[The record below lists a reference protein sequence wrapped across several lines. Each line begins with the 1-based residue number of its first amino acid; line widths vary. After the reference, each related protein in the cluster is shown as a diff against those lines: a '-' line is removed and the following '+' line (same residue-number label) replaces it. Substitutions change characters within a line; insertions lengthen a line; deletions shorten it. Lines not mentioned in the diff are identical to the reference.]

1 MFTGIIEEIGK
12 VERIQKNSRNC
23 KLSIKASKIL
33 TDIHLGDIIAVN
45 GICLTVTHFNHQAF
59 TVDVM
64 NETWSRTALTLLK
77 HGSEVNLER
86 ALSVNGRL
94 GGHVVT
100 GHIDGTGKISSI
112 KKDDNAVWY
121 TIQSSDQIMKYI
133 VIKGSVTIDGISLT
147 VAKVS
152 EKDFSISAIPHT
164 VKITVLGERKEG
176 DMVNLETDI
185 IGKYVEKLITPV
197 KEQLAKSNITRDF
210 LSKYGF

>member
-12 VERIQKNSRNC
+12 VERIQKDSRNC

-33 TDIHLGDIIAVN
+33 TDIHLGDSIAVN

-64 NETWSRTALTLLK
+64 NETWGRTALTLLK

-121 TIQSSDQIMKYI
+121 QINTQKEILDLI
-133 VIKGSVTIDGISLT
+133 VEKGSITIDGISLT

-152 EKDFSISAIPHT
+152 KVNFSVSVIPHT
-164 VKITVLGERKEG
+164 LEQTILKSKQVGST
-176 DMVNLETDI
+176 VNLENDI
-185 IGKYVEKLITPV
+185 LGKYVQKLMDNSPKSEIS
-197 KEQLAKSNITRDF
+197 KELLYQN
-210 LSKYGF
+210 GF

>member
-12 VERIQKNSRNC
+12 VERIQKDSRNC

-33 TDIHLGDIIAVN
+33 TDIHLGDSIAVN

-77 HGSEVNLER
+77 HESEVNLER

-121 TIQSSDQIMKYI
+121 QINTQKEILDLI
-133 VIKGSVTIDGISLT
+133 VEKGSITIDGISLT

-152 EKDFSISAIPHT
+152 KLNFSVSVIPHT
-164 VKITVLGERKEG
+164 LEQTILKSKQVGST
-176 DMVNLETDI
+176 VNLENDI
-185 IGKYVEKLITPV
+185 LGKYVQKLMDNSPKSEIS
-197 KEQLAKSNITRDF
+197 KELLYQN
-210 LSKYGF
+210 GF

>member
-12 VERIQKNSRNC
+12 VERIEKNSRNC
-23 KLSIKASKIL
+23 KLSIKVSKIL
-33 TDIHLGDIIAVN
+33 TDIHLGDSIAVN

-64 NETWSRTALTLLK
+64 NETWNRTALTLLK

-121 TIQSSDQIMKYI
+121 QINTQKEILDLI
-133 VIKGSVTIDGISLT
+133 VEKGSITIDGISLT

-152 EKDFSISAIPHT
+152 KLNFSVSVIPHT
-164 VKITVLGERKEG
+164 LEQTILKSKQVGST
-176 DMVNLETDI
+176 VNLENDI
-185 IGKYVEKLITPV
+185 LGKYVQKLMDNSPKSEIS
-197 KEQLAKSNITRDF
+197 KELLYQN
-210 LSKYGF
+210 GF

>member
-12 VERIQKNSRNC
+12 VERIEKNSRNC

-33 TDIHLGDIIAVN
+33 TDIHLGDSIAVN
-45 GICLTVTHFNHQAF
+45 GICLTVTHFNHQFF

-121 TIQSSDQIMKYI
+121 QINTQKEILDLI
-133 VIKGSVTIDGISLT
+133 VEKGSITIDGISLT
-147 VAKVS
+147 VTKVS
-152 EKDFSISAIPHT
+152 KLNFSVSVIPHT
-164 VKITVLGERKEG
+164 LEQTILKSKQVGST
-176 DMVNLETDI
+176 VNLENDI
-185 IGKYVEKLITPV
+185 LGKYVQKLMDNSPKSEIS
-197 KEQLAKSNITRDF
+197 KELLYQN
-210 LSKYGF
+210 GF

>member
-33 TDIHLGDIIAVN
+33 TDIHLGDSIAVN

-77 HGSEVNLER
+77 NGSEVNLER

-121 TIQSSDQIMKYI
+121 QINTQKEILDLI
-133 VIKGSVTIDGISLT
+133 VEKGSITIDGISLT

-152 EKDFSISAIPHT
+152 KLNFSVSVIPHT
-164 VKITVLGERKEG
+164 LEQTILKSKQVGST
-176 DMVNLETDI
+176 VNLENDI
-185 IGKYVEKLITPV
+185 LGKYVQKLMDNSPKSEIS
-197 KEQLAKSNITRDF
+197 KELLYQN
-210 LSKYGF
+210 GF

>member
-12 VERIQKNSRNC
+12 VERIQKDSRNC

-33 TDIHLGDIIAVN
+33 TDIHLGDSIAVN

-77 HGSEVNLER
+77 NGSEVNLER

-121 TIQSSDQIMKYI
+121 QINTQKEILDLI
-133 VIKGSVTIDGISLT
+133 VEKGSITIDGISLT

-152 EKDFSISAIPHT
+152 KLNFSVSVIPHT
-164 VKITVLGERKEG
+164 LEQTILKSKQVGST
-176 DMVNLETDI
+176 VNLENDI
-185 IGKYVEKLITPV
+185 LGKYVQKLMDNSPKSEIS
-197 KEQLAKSNITRDF
+197 KELLYQN
-210 LSKYGF
+210 GF

>member
-12 VERIQKNSRNC
+12 VERIQKDSRNC

-33 TDIHLGDIIAVN
+33 TDIHLGDSIAVN

-64 NETWSRTALTLLK
+64 NETWSRTSLTLLK

-121 TIQSSDQIMKYI
+121 QINTQKEILDLI
-133 VIKGSVTIDGISLT
+133 VEKGSITIDGISLT

-152 EKDFSISAIPHT
+152 KVNFSVSVIPQT
-164 VKITVLGERKEG
+164 LEQTILKSKQVGST
-176 DMVNLETDI
+176 VNLENDI
-185 IGKYVEKLITPV
+185 LGKYVQKLMDNSPKSEIS
-197 KEQLAKSNITRDF
+197 KELLYQN
-210 LSKYGF
+210 GF

>member
-12 VERIQKNSRNC
+12 VERIEKNSRNC

-33 TDIHLGDIIAVN
+33 TDIHLGDSIAVN

-64 NETWSRTALTLLK
+64 NETWGRTALTLLK

-94 GGHVVT
+94 GGHIVT

-121 TIQSSDQIMKYI
+121 QINTQKEILDLI
-133 VIKGSVTIDGISLT
+133 VEKGSITIDGISLT

-152 EKDFSISAIPHT
+152 KVNFSVSVIPHT
-164 VKITVLGERKEG
+164 LEQTILKSKQVGST
-176 DMVNLETDI
+176 VNLENDI
-185 IGKYVEKLITPV
+185 LGKYVQKLMDNSPKSEIS
-197 KEQLAKSNITRDF
+197 KELLYQN
-210 LSKYGF
+210 GF

>member
-12 VERIQKNSRNC
+12 VERIEKNSRNC

-33 TDIHLGDIIAVN
+33 TDIHLGDSIAVN

-64 NETWSRTALTLLK
+64 NETWNRTALTLLK

-121 TIQSSDQIMKYI
+121 QINTQKEILDLI
-133 VIKGSVTIDGISLT
+133 VEKGSITIDGISLT

-152 EKDFSISAIPHT
+152 KVNFSVSVIPHT
-164 VKITVLGERKEG
+164 LEQTILKSKQVGST
-176 DMVNLETDI
+176 VNLENDI
-185 IGKYVEKLITPV
+185 LGKYVQKLMDNSPKSEIS
-197 KEQLAKSNITRDF
+197 KELLYQN
-210 LSKYGF
+210 GF

>member
-12 VERIQKNSRNC
+12 VERIQKDSRNC

-33 TDIHLGDIIAVN
+33 TDIHLGDSIAVN

-59 TVDVM
+59 KVDVM
-64 NETWSRTALTLLK
+64 NETWCRTALTLLK

-121 TIQSSDQIMKYI
+121 QINTQKEILDLI
-133 VIKGSVTIDGISLT
+133 VEKGSITIDGISLT

-152 EKDFSISAIPHT
+152 KVNFSVSVIPHT
-164 VKITVLGERKEG
+164 LEQTILKSKQVGST
-176 DMVNLETDI
+176 VNLENDI
-185 IGKYVEKLITPV
+185 LGKYVQKLMDNSPKSEIS
-197 KEQLAKSNITRDF
+197 KELLYQN
-210 LSKYGF
+210 GF

>member
-12 VERIQKNSRNC
+12 VERIQKDSRNC

-33 TDIHLGDIIAVN
+33 TDIHLGDSIAVN
-45 GICLTVTHFNHQAF
+45 GICLTVNHFNHQSF

-121 TIQSSDQIMKYI
+121 QINTQKEILDLI
-133 VIKGSVTIDGISLT
+133 VEKGSITIDGISLT

-152 EKDFSISAIPHT
+152 KLNFSVSVIPHT
-164 VKITVLGERKEG
+164 LEQTILKSKQVGST
-176 DMVNLETDI
+176 VNLENDI
-185 IGKYVEKLITPV
+185 LGKYVQKLMDNSPKSEIS
-197 KEQLAKSNITRDF
+197 KELLYQN
-210 LSKYGF
+210 GF

>member
-12 VERIQKNSRNC
+12 VERIQKDSRNC

-33 TDIHLGDIIAVN
+33 TDIHLGDSIAVN

-64 NETWSRTALTLLK
+64 NETWGRTALTLLK

-94 GGHVVT
+94 GGHIVT

-121 TIQSSDQIMKYI
+121 QINTQKEILDLI
-133 VIKGSVTIDGISLT
+133 VEKGSITIDGISLT

-152 EKDFSISAIPHT
+152 KVNFSVSVIPHT
-164 VKITVLGERKEG
+164 LEQTILKSKQVGNT
-176 DMVNLETDI
+176 VNLENDI
-185 IGKYVEKLITPV
+185 LGKYVQKLMDNSPKSEIS
-197 KEQLAKSNITRDF
+197 KELLYQN
-210 LSKYGF
+210 GF

>member
-33 TDIHLGDIIAVN
+33 TDIPLGDSIAVN

-121 TIQSSDQIMKYI
+121 QINTQKEILDLI
-133 VIKGSVTIDGISLT
+133 VEKGSITIDGISLT

-152 EKDFSISAIPHT
+152 KVNFSVSVIPHT
-164 VKITVLGERKEG
+164 LEQTILKSKQVGST
-176 DMVNLETDI
+176 VNLENDI
-185 IGKYVEKLITPV
+185 LGKYVQKLMDNSPKSEIS
-197 KEQLAKSNITRDF
+197 KELLYQN
-210 LSKYGF
+210 GF

>member
-12 VERIQKNSRNC
+12 VERIQKDSRNC

-33 TDIHLGDIIAVN
+33 TDIHLGNSIAVN
-45 GICLTVTHFNHQAF
+45 GICLTVTRFNHQSF

-121 TIQSSDQIMKYI
+121 QINTQKEILDLI
-133 VIKGSVTIDGISLT
+133 VEKGSITIDGISLT

-152 EKDFSISAIPHT
+152 KVNFSVSVIPHT
-164 VKITVLGERKEG
+164 LEQTILKSKQVGST
-176 DMVNLETDI
+176 VNLENDI
-185 IGKYVEKLITPV
+185 LGKYVQKLMDNSPKSEIS
-197 KEQLAKSNITRDF
+197 KELLYQN
-210 LSKYGF
+210 GF

>member
-12 VERIQKNSRNC
+12 VERIEKNSRNC
-23 KLSIKASKIL
+23 KLSIKVSKIL
-33 TDIHLGDIIAVN
+33 TDIHLGDSIAVN

-64 NETWSRTALTLLK
+64 NETWNRTALTLLK

-94 GGHVVT
+94 GGHIVT

-121 TIQSSDQIMKYI
+121 QINTQKEILDLI
-133 VIKGSVTIDGISLT
+133 VEKGSITIDGISLT

-152 EKDFSISAIPHT
+152 KVNFSVSVIPHT
-164 VKITVLGERKEG
+164 LEQTILKSKQVGST
-176 DMVNLETDI
+176 VNLENDI
-185 IGKYVEKLITPV
+185 LGKYVQKLMDNSPKSEIS
-197 KEQLAKSNITRDF
+197 KELLYQN
-210 LSKYGF
+210 GF

>member
-12 VERIQKNSRNC
+12 VERIQKDSRNC

-33 TDIHLGDIIAVN
+33 TDIHLGDSIAVN
-45 GICLTVTHFNHQAF
+45 GICLTVTYFNHQSF

-121 TIQSSDQIMKYI
+121 QINTQKEILDLI
-133 VIKGSVTIDGISLT
+133 VEKGSITIDGISLT

-152 EKDFSISAIPHT
+152 KVNFSVSVIPHT
-164 VKITVLGERKEG
+164 LEQTILKSKQVGST
-176 DMVNLETDI
+176 VNLENDI
-185 IGKYVEKLITPV
+185 LGKYVQKLMDNSPKSEIS
-197 KEQLAKSNITRDF
+197 KELLYQN
-210 LSKYGF
+210 GF

>member
-12 VERIQKNSRNC
+12 VERIQKDSRNC

-33 TDIHLGDIIAVN
+33 TDIHLGDSIAVN

-121 TIQSSDQIMKYI
+121 QINTQKEILDLI
-133 VIKGSVTIDGISLT
+133 VEKGSITIDGISLT

-152 EKDFSISAIPHT
+152 KVNFSVSVIPHT
-164 VKITVLGERKEG
+164 LEQTILKNKQVGST
-176 DMVNLETDI
+176 VNLENDI
-185 IGKYVEKLITPV
+185 LGKYVQKLMDNSPKSEIS
-197 KEQLAKSNITRDF
+197 KELLYQN
-210 LSKYGF
+210 GF

>member
-12 VERIQKNSRNC
+12 VERIQKDSRNC

-33 TDIHLGDIIAVN
+33 TDIHLGDSIAVN
-45 GICLTVTHFNHQAF
+45 GICLTVAHFNHQSF

-121 TIQSSDQIMKYI
+121 QINTQKEILDLI
-133 VIKGSVTIDGISLT
+133 VEKGSITIDGISLT

-152 EKDFSISAIPHT
+152 KLNFSVSVIPHT
-164 VKITVLGERKEG
+164 LEQTILKSKQVGST
-176 DMVNLETDI
+176 VNLENDI
-185 IGKYVEKLITPV
+185 LGKYVQKLMDNSPKSEIS
-197 KEQLAKSNITRDF
+197 KELLYQN
-210 LSKYGF
+210 GF

>member
-12 VERIQKNSRNC
+12 VERIEKNSRNC

-33 TDIHLGDIIAVN
+33 TDIHLGDSIAVN

-64 NETWSRTALTLLK
+64 NETWNRTALTLLK

-94 GGHVVT
+94 GGHIVT

-121 TIQSSDQIMKYI
+121 QINTQKEILDLI
-133 VIKGSVTIDGISLT
+133 VEKGSITIDGISLT

-152 EKDFSISAIPHT
+152 KLNFSVSVIPHT
-164 VKITVLGERKEG
+164 LEQTILKSKQVGST
-176 DMVNLETDI
+176 VNLENDI
-185 IGKYVEKLITPV
+185 LGKYVQKLMDNSPKSEIS
-197 KEQLAKSNITRDF
+197 KELLYQN
-210 LSKYGF
+210 GF

>member
-12 VERIQKNSRNC
+12 VERIQKDSRNC

-33 TDIHLGDIIAVN
+33 TDIHLGDSIAVN

-86 ALSVNGRL
+86 ALSVNDRL
-94 GGHVVT
+94 GFHVVK
-100 GHIDGTGKISSI
+100 GHIDGTVKISSI

-121 TIQSSDQIMKYI
+121 QINTQKEILDLI
-133 VIKGSVTIDGISLT
+133 VEKGSITIDGISLT

-152 EKDFSISAIPHT
+152 KVNFSVSVIPHT
-164 VKITVLGERKEG
+164 LEQTILKSKQVGST
-176 DMVNLETDI
+176 VNLENDI
-185 IGKYVEKLITPV
+185 LGKYVQKLMDNSPKSEIS
-197 KEQLAKSNITRDF
+197 KELLYQN
-210 LSKYGF
+210 GF

>member
-12 VERIQKNSRNC
+12 VERIQKDSRNC

-33 TDIHLGDIIAVN
+33 TDIHLGDSIAVN
-45 GICLTVTHFNHQAF
+45 GICLAVTHFNHQSF

-121 TIQSSDQIMKYI
+121 QINTQKEILDLI
-133 VIKGSVTIDGISLT
+133 VEKGSITIDGISLT

-152 EKDFSISAIPHT
+152 KVNFSVSVIPHT
-164 VKITVLGERKEG
+164 LKQTILKSKQVGST
-176 DMVNLETDI
+176 VNLENDI
-185 IGKYVEKLITPV
+185 LGKYVQKLMDNSPKSEIS
-197 KEQLAKSNITRDF
+197 KELLYQN
-210 LSKYGF
+210 GF

>member
-12 VERIQKNSRNC
+12 VERIQKDSRNC

-33 TDIHLGDIIAVN
+33 TDIHLGDSIAVN

-64 NETWSRTALTLLK
+64 NETWSRTTLTLLK
-77 HGSEVNLER
+77 YGSEVNLER

-94 GGHVVT
+94 RGHVVT

-112 KKDDNAVWY
+112 KKDDNAIWY
-121 TIQSSDQIMKYI
+121 QINTQKEILDLI
-133 VIKGSVTIDGISLT
+133 VEKGSITIDGISLT

-152 EKDFSISAIPHT
+152 KVNFSVSVIPHT
-164 VKITVLGERKEG
+164 LEQTILKSKQVGST
-176 DMVNLETDI
+176 VNLENDI
-185 IGKYVEKLITPV
+185 LGKYVQKLMDNSPKSEIS
-197 KEQLAKSNITRDF
+197 KELLYQN
-210 LSKYGF
+210 GF

>member
-12 VERIQKNSRNC
+12 VERIQKDSRNC
-23 KLSIKASKIL
+23 KLLIKASKIL
-33 TDIHLGDIIAVN
+33 TDIHLGDSIAVN

-112 KKDDNAVWY
+112 KKDDNAIWY
-121 TIQSSDQIMKYI
+121 QINTQKEILDLI
-133 VIKGSVTIDGISLT
+133 VEKGSITIDGISLT

-152 EKDFSISAIPHT
+152 KVNFSVSVIPHT
-164 VKITVLGERKEG
+164 LEQTILKSKQVGST
-176 DMVNLETDI
+176 VNLENDI
-185 IGKYVEKLITPV
+185 LGKYVQKLMDNSPKSEIS
-197 KEQLAKSNITRDF
+197 KELLYQN
-210 LSKYGF
+210 GF

>member
-33 TDIHLGDIIAVN
+33 TDIHLGDSIAVN

-77 HGSEVNLER
+77 NGSEVNLER

-112 KKDDNAVWY
+112 KKDDNAIWY
-121 TIQSSDQIMKYI
+121 QINTQKEILDLI
-133 VIKGSVTIDGISLT
+133 VEKGSITIDGISLT

-152 EKDFSISAIPHT
+152 KLNFSVSVIPHT
-164 VKITVLGERKEG
+164 LEQTILKSKQVGST
-176 DMVNLETDI
+176 VNLENDI
-185 IGKYVEKLITPV
+185 LGKYVQKLMDNSPKSEIS
-197 KEQLAKSNITRDF
+197 KELLYQN
-210 LSKYGF
+210 GF